1 MNAGTGEQVDSSALE
16 QRTRELLLEST
27 EALSGAV
34 RSRLTQARHA
44 ALNARVHGSRH
55 RLQRWL
61 PAGALAAAALALL
74 VVYLPPHAHHARHA
88 PATVAITGSIDDIDL
103 LTSDVPLS
111 ADPDVDYSFYE
122 WAADAAG
129 GKAGL
134 HAPPAASSTKGT

>member
-1 MNAGTGEQVDSSALE
+1 MNAGMSEEQAGSSKLE

-27 EALSGAV
+27 EALSGAI

-44 ALNARVHGSRH
+44 ALTARAHGTRY

-74 VVYLPPHAHHARHA
+74 VVYLPPHAHHA
-88 PATVAITGSIDDIDL
+88 PATAPIAGSIDDLDV

-111 ADPDVDYSFYE
+111 TDPDVDYSFYE
-122 WAADAAG
+122 WAVDAAG
-129 GKAGL
+129 GKTGV
-134 HAPPAASSTKGT
+134 HAPAAASGSNGT